1 MPNKK
6 SRGPALSKAN
16 GPALSLANGF
26 TLVEIMIVLAV
37 LAVLAAVVIPNV
49 SGFLG
54 RGKERAFDADKR
66 LLQAAVDAWR
76 TDIANR
82 SGNPWP
88 TVGGVK
94 GDLADNGVLGV
105 DTSTSTSTVIKVS
118 LLTTGTYLKGNDVVK
133 SCAYSNNSAS
143 PPVNSGGNGCSN
155 VPVGSYVWY
164 IDSNGLVQP
173 RRWTDTAAEPGVIT
187 LAELAAAGFVTD
199 VYP

>member
-1 MPNKK
+1 MAAKLNTK
-6 SRGPALSKAN
+6 SR
-16 GPALSLANGF
+16 GF

-54 RGKERAFDADKR
+54 RGKERAFDTDKR

-82 SGNPWP
+82 AGNPWP

-94 GDLADNGVLGV
+94 GALSDNVLLGV
-105 DTSTSTSTVIKVS
+105 DTSATTSTVIKVS

-133 SCAYSNNSAS
+133 SFAYSTGTGTGATNS
-143 PPVNSGGNGCSN
+143 
-155 VPVGSYVWY
+155 PVGSYVWY

-173 RRWTDTAAEPGVIT
+173 RRWTDTAAEPDIIT
-187 LAELAAAGFVTD
+187 VAELAGSDGYVTD